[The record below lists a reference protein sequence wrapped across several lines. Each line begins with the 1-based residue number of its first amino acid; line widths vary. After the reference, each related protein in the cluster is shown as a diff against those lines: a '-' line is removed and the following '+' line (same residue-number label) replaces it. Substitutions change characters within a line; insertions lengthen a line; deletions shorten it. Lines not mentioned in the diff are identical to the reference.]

1 MAAWSAPGTLI
12 AGWAIGAALQPPG
25 YSAVRDT
32 ISALAAHGATDR
44 WVMSAALV
52 GVGVSYLVV
61 ALGLHAAPSR
71 GRAVLAIGG
80 VATCLV
86 AAFAQPAHGNSV
98 THTIAAAF
106 AFLALATW
114 PIIAGRRTARSPLL
128 SCGISRAASAVLLG
142 LVVWFALEIHGDQRG
157 LAERVAATAQAL
169 WPLLV
174 VISVRRSQRVNTT
187 DRRKPQ
193 LAETRST

>member
-1 MAAWSAPGTLI
+1 MQSTPGWTVIGALSAPVLLV
-12 AGWAIGAALQPPG
+12 AGWVIGAALQPPG
-25 YSAVRDT
+25 YDAIRDT
-32 ISALAAHGATDR
+32 ISALAAQGASDR
-44 WVMSAALV
+44 WVMGGALI
-52 GVGVSYLVV
+52 GVGIGYLVIAV
-61 ALGLHAAPSR
+61 GLRAAPLT

-98 THTIAAAF
+98 THTIAAAV

-114 PIIAGRRTARSPLL
+114 PIFAGRRFASSPLL
-128 SCGISRAASAVLLG
+128 LAGVSRTASAVLVG
-142 LVVWFALEIHGDQRG
+142 LVVWFALELHGNQRG

-174 VISVRRSQRVNTT
+174 VISARRSRLQT
-187 DRRKPQ
+187 
-193 LAETRST
+193 